1 MGTSLTY
8 NGSTS
13 APTNAGNYTVVGTI
27 NDNNYQGSVTNTLLV
42 AKATAT
48 VTLGNLNQNYNGS
61 ARPVSVSTTPPNLSI
76 TITYGGKATV
86 PTDPGIYPVIAM
98 INESNYEGS
107 ATAAL
112 QVSGVAD
119 PEGDTNGDGIQNLI
133 EYALATNSS
142 GTILPVLS
150 PPTDGVLTLTAIVR
164 TNDEGL
170 TFTAHGVTNLFD
182 YADTNLVSQIL
193 GTADGVDTNN
203 VPVGFQRQEFR
214 YTNNAARAFLKLT
227 IQQQ

>member
-1 MGTSLTY
+1 M
-8 NGSTS
+8 
-13 APTNAGNYTVVGTI
+13 
-27 NDNNYQGSVTNTLLV
+27 
-42 AKATAT
+42 
-48 VTLGNLNQNYNGS
+48 
-61 ARPVSVSTTPPNLSI
+61 
-76 TITYGGKATV
+76 
-86 PTDPGIYPVIAM
+86 M
-98 INESNYEGS
+98 NESNYEGS
-107 ATAAL
+107 ATATL
-112 QVSGVAD
+112 TISGLAD
-119 PEGDTNGDGIQNLI
+119 PEGDTNGDGIQNLL
-133 EYALATNSS
+133 EYALAANSS

-214 YTNNAARAFLKLT
+214 YTNNASRAFLKLT